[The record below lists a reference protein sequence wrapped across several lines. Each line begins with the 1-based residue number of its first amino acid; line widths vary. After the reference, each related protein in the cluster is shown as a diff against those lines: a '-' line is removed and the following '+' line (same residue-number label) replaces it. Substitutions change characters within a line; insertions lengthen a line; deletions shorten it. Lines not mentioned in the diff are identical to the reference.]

1 VTDAQDGA
9 VGPEPG
15 RPSGAPEGG
24 ATPPPGGET
33 PSPGPGRRQAFL
45 DAVAPVVDR
54 LRPALSRPGVR
65 RIVAGAAALALILS
79 GMVLQRQLSS
89 PDSAALTTAS
99 VVGPPSAGSLGDP
112 SGPVTDGPS
121 TGAAASTL
129 PGTDQV
135 VAGTAADGPPLAETD
150 DKAPAATA
158 VHIPKLG
165 INQPL
170 VGLHIQGDQSLSV
183 PTQFSDI
190 GWWDAG
196 PRPGAAGAVVVA
208 GHVTSRAGPAIF
220 ARLKDLSTGD
230 QVMVDRADKTTAV
243 FQVVDKR
250 AYSRASFPDDVVYR
264 TAGKASLHL
273 VTCDG
278 AFDAAVG
285 QYPDNLVVFAD
296 LVSTRPTS

>member
-1 VTDAQDGA
+1 VVV
-9 VGPEPG
+9 VG
-15 RPSGAPEGG
+15 
-24 ATPPPGGET
+24 
-33 PSPGPGRRQAFL
+33 
-45 DAVAPVVDR
+45 
-54 LRPALSRPGVR
+54 
-65 RIVAGAAALALILS
+65 AALALVVC
-79 GMVLQRQLSS
+79 GMVLQHHLELAGQSAVSTAALAAGTSDAPS
-89 PDSAALTTAS
+89 PDR
-99 VVGPPSAGSLGDP
+99 PSDP
-112 SGPVTDGPS
+112 SIDGAS
-121 TGAAASTL
+121 TGGGASAL

-135 VAGTAADGPPLAETD
+135 VAGTAADGPPLAETAD
-150 DKAPAATA
+150 NAAAATA

-170 VGLHIQGDQSLSV
+170 VGLHIQADQSLSV

-230 QVMVDRADKTTAV
+230 QVMVDRADKTTAL

-250 AYSRASFPDDVVYR
+250 SYSRSTFPDEVVYR
-264 TAGKASLHL
+264 TTGKSSLHL

-278 AFDAAVG
+278 TFNASLG

-296 LVSTRPTS
+296 LVSTGPTP